1 MNEQAPYDSFYSR
14 LTQASVWFYTNILRL
29 GKYEDESIVNFVDA
43 KENSNVLDYGC
54 NTGRHAR
61 LVKQKKESSLLL
73 FSSFSSHQDWQV
85 YSFPSFFAL
94 SI

>member
-14 LTQASVWFYTNILRL
+14 LTQASVWFYTNILRF

-54 NTGRHAR
+54 NTARHAR
-61 LVKQKKESSLLL
+61 LVKQKYDCTVIFNLEKGR
-73 FSSFSSHQDWQV
+73 WQKHWCI
-85 YSFPSFFAL
+85 YEN
-94 SI
+94 